1 MSNPLKSIA
10 KGIGKVFKAV
20 GKFVKKV
27 ISSKLFKIA
36 AIAAAVVGGGMLL
49 AGAGSGAGAGAA
61 ATAAGGAAQTGVAA
75 TLAGEGLAGAA
86 TGTIGAVS
94 GGSFAPM
101 GAAFATDA
109 TLGAT
114 PALAFGTADL
124 TAFGAPPSLFAN
136 SASTTAFS
144 GAAPAAGMGTSAGPL
159 ANAGAPVNSLNA
171 GGGFGAG
178 QTAGPTFGFD
188 GAQGGLL
195 KTANEAAATSMAQQ
209 PLGFTDTLKAGFDA
223 VKTGVSNV
231 FGASPAAATP
241 GSGSGL
247 LGAWG
252 GMDPITR
259 GMLVNTAGQALSG
272 YAQQKAAQDA
282 EDEARRRYTI
292 AGVRG
297 DGRGAPLGQWTGD
310 QLQQMNAGLLG
321 AYRQPVIYQYTPQG

>member
-1 MSNPLKSIA
+1 MSNPLKAIA
-10 KGIGKVFKAV
+10 KGVGKVFKAV
-20 GKFVKKV
+20 GKVIKKV

-49 AGAGSGAGAGAA
+49 AGAGAGAGAA
-61 ATAAGGAAQTGVAA
+61 AAAGSAAQTGVAT
-75 TLAGEGLAGAA
+75 TLAGEGLGAA
-86 TGTIGAVS
+86 AGTAAGTFSVPA
-94 GGSFAPM
+94 FAPV
-101 GAAFATDA
+101 GASLAADA
-109 TLGAT
+109 TLSAA
-114 PALAFGTADL
+114 PSLALGSAGLST
-124 TAFGAPPSLFAN
+124 FGAPSTLFGGP
-136 SASTTAFS
+136 ASTAAFS
-144 GAAPAAGMGTSAGPL
+144 SAAPAAGAAAGPV
-159 ANAGAPVNSLNA
+159 ANAGVPMNSLNA

-195 KTANEAAATSMAQQ
+195 KTANEMSSASMAQQ

-223 VKTGVSNV
+223 VKTGVGNV
-231 FGASPAAATP
+231 LGTAPSAAP

-247 LGAWG
+247 LGMWG

-282 EDEARRRYTI
+282 ADEARRRYTI

>member
-20 GKFVKKV
+20 GKVIKKV

-75 TLAGEGLAGAA
+75 TLAGEGLGAAGAA
-86 TGTIGAVS
+86 STFSIPT
-94 GGSFAPM
+94 FAPV
-101 GAAFATDA
+101 GASLAADA
-109 TLGAT
+109 TLSAAPSLALGAT
-114 PALAFGTADL
+114 GLST
-124 TAFGAPPSLFAN
+124 FGAPSTLFAGP
-136 SASTTAFS
+136 ASTAAFS
-144 GAAPAAGMGTSAGPL
+144 GAAPAAGVGTSAGSL

-178 QTAGPTFGFD
+178 QTAGPSFGFD

-223 VKTGVSNV
+223 VKTGVGNV

-247 LGAWG
+247 LGMWG

-272 YAQQKAAQDA
+272 YSQQKAAQDA
-282 EDEARRRYTI
+282 ADEARRRYTI